1 MGVLSGL
8 LRSGFRRYGH
18 RRDAVHATKSLALSL
33 AFAWGAALFGLHL
46 SAQAQPQA
54 PETPALVST
63 ALGQARLAGTSR
75 FTYWGFEVYQAT
87 LWVAPDFRLPSMHD
101 AAYALDLRYLRAFK
115 GKDIAQRSLDEMR
128 RVQQVPETRAQ
139 AWLKLMQ
146 DTFPDVK
153 EGDRLTGIHLPGKG
167 VRFLLNG
174 QALGEVADAEFA
186 RVFFGIWLSDKTSE
200 PKLRQALL
208 GPTLVATQP

>member
-1 MGVLSGL
+1 MV
-8 LRSGFRRYGH
+8 
-18 RRDAVHATKSLALSL
+18 A
-33 AFAWGAALFGLHL
+33 
-46 SAQAQPQA
+46 
-54 PETPALVST
+54 T

-87 LWVAPDFRLPSMHD
+87 LWVAPEFKLASMND
-101 AAYALDLRYLRAFK
+101 VPYALDLRYLRTFK
-115 GKDIAQRSLDEMR
+115 GKDIAQRSIDEMR
-128 RVQQVPETRAQ
+128 RVQSVSDARAQ

-174 QALGEVADAEFA
+174 QPLGEVADAEFA
-186 RVFFGIWLSDKTSE
+186 RVFFGIWLSEKTSE

-208 GPTLVATQP
+208 GPVLVASQP

>member
-1 MGVLSGL
+1 MLWAGL
-8 LRSGFRRYGH
+8 IN
-18 RRDAVHATKSLALSL
+18 
-33 AFAWGAALFGLHL
+33 
-46 SAQAQPQA
+46 SAQAQTPSPIEA
-54 PETPALVST
+54 PALVVS
-63 ALGQARLAGTSR
+63 ALGQPRTLGSSR

-87 LWVAPDFRLPSMHD
+87 LWVAPDFKLSAMND
-101 AAYALDLRYLRAFK
+101 AAYALDLRYLRNFK

-128 RVQQVPETRAQ
+128 RVANFSDARAQ
-139 AWLKLMQ
+139 TWLKLMQ
-146 DTFPDVK
+146 DAFPDVK

-174 QALGEVADAEFA
+174 QALAELADAEFA

-208 GPTLVATQP
+208 GPVLLASQP